1 MGILIF
7 LMHLMHIVRHTY
19 ISSIFSVSLITFART
34 LFRKVLM
41 RLYAVL
47 RAAERDIVYILA

>member
-7 LMHLMHIVRHTY
+7 LMHLMHIVRRTY
-19 ISSIFSVSLITFART
+19 MHFE
-34 LFRKVLM
+34 VLM

-47 RAAERDIVYILA
+47 RAAEKDIVYILAQIVLAFHRAT